1 MKKYISALLISYCSV
16 YFSNETHAQ
25 DLSNYNYDVS
35 ISYGYKTH
43 ESVSIDGKVSWPGA
57 INVQYMYPI
66 TEKWSMGALAVY
78 GMSTYTVNFGY
89 GYSDDFHDYYY
100 SFMPALRYY
109 HLNKEN
115 IALYSKAALGF
126 SNQIKHS
133 TSYDDRN
140 NGMSFAFQFSVIG
153 IEFGIPLI
161 RGFIEGGYGSQGIV
175 QAGLKVCL

>member
-1 MKKYISALLISYCSV
+1 MKKKIATILITFCSV
-16 YFSNETHAQ
+16 LLGIATKAQ
-25 DLSNYNYDVS
+25 DLSNYNYDLS

-66 TEKWSMGALAVY
+66 TEKWSMGASAVY
-78 GMSTYTVNFGY
+78 GMSTYTVDFGY
-89 GYSDDFHDYYY
+89 GYSDEFHDYYY
-100 SFMPALRYY
+100 SFMPAFRYY

-126 SNQIKHS
+126 SNQIKNS
-133 TSYDDRN
+133 SSYDDKN
-140 NGMSFAFQFSVIG
+140 NGMSFAFQVSVIG
-153 IEFGIPLI
+153 IEFGIPLV